1 MLINETNNK
10 EMNKSHQ
17 VIGSN
22 VVMILKL
29 DFVFSLVE
37 TIEIKSVYDMIGVNL
52 VKLILL
58 KLITQSAT
66 AISLS

>member
-22 VVMILKL
+22 VVTILKL

-37 TIEIKSVYDMIGVNL
+37 TIEIKFVYDMIGVNL

>member
-1 MLINETNNK
+1 MLINETNNN

-17 VIGSN
+17 VIGSK
-22 VVMILKL
+22 VVTILKL
-29 DFVFSLVE
+29 DFVFSLIE

-52 VKLILL
+52 VKLILF

>member
-22 VVMILKL
+22 VVTILKL